1 MKRKKSKSHHHRI
14 ESITSGVAENTI
26 VVVVPQTKTG
36 GVTTNDGR
44 VEVDV
49 VLGLHQVLHV
59 RTHQHLLNLRTVDV
73 VAIINVIT
81 IADTNIQTMRVVLVA
96 ALIDGTTGQGKSQ
109 VIDVERN
116 IIPHHE
122 GRTIATD
129 VTGHVQDLVRR
140 LCRNEVCDRI
150 LDLLSMER

>member
-1 MKRKKSKSHHHRI
+1 M
-14 ESITSGVAENTI
+14 
-26 VVVVPQTKTG
+26 PQTKTG
-36 GVTTNDGR
+36 EVTTSDGR
-44 VEVDV
+44 VVVDV
-49 VLGLHQVLHV
+49 MIGLRQVLHF
-59 RTHQHLLNLRTVDV
+59 RIHQHLLSLRTVDV
-73 VAIINVIT
+73 VAITNVIT
-81 IADTNIQTMRVVLVA
+81 IADTNIQTMRVVIA
-96 ALIDGTTGQGKSQ
+96 ALIDGTMGQGKSQ
-109 VIDVERN
+109 VIDVERH